1 VTRDEQLAWEARW
14 SRPAAIAAFVA
25 AVCLLVS
32 AMIFFPDDRE
42 GIQRGPDLLL
52 SIDEQSSAYLASA
65 ILMALGAFLLV
76 GVFLYLF
83 RAIEARGGGVPH
95 WFIYLVIGAPAIFA
109 ISALVYA
116 FQAVDIADEF
126 AAGRPIRG
134 EAGDDR
140 ARELSDISGILLALQ
155 TAGTVGVAF
164 LFVMLPLRARRV
176 GLLTQ
181 FMGILGA
188 IAGALTVFQLAGIS
202 AVVQAFWL
210 GAVGALFLGK
220 WPGGRGP
227 AWETGEAEPWPSA
240 AQRRGELAER
250 SREPAQ
256 QLDPTAT
263 PEEPEE
269 EIPERPASRKRRKKK
284 R

>member
-1 VTRDEQLAWEARW
+1 MTRDEQLAWEARW
-14 SRPAAIAAFVA
+14 SRPAAIAAFA
-25 AVCLLVS
+25 AGLMLLVS
-32 AMIFFPDDRE
+32 AMIFFPKDRD

-52 SIDEQSSAYLASA
+52 SIDDQSGAYLASA
-65 ILMALGAFLLV
+65 ILTALGALLLAI
-76 GVFLYLF
+76 VFLYLF
-83 RAIEARGGGVPH
+83 RATEARGGGVPR
-95 WFIYLVIGAPAIFA
+95 WFLYLVIGAPVIFA
-109 ISALVYA
+109 LSAMVYA
-116 FQAVDIADEF
+116 VQAVDVADEF
-126 AAGRPIRG
+126 ASGRPIRG

-140 ARELSDISGILLALQ
+140 ARDLSDISGVLLALQ

-176 GLLTQ
+176 GLLTP

-188 IAGALTVFQLAGIS
+188 IAGALVVFQLAGIS

-210 GAVGALFLGK
+210 GALGALFLGR

-240 AQRRGELAER
+240 ARRRGELAER
-250 SREPAQ
+250 SRDPAQ

-263 PEEPEE
+263 PPEPD
-269 EIPERPASRKRRKKK
+269 EIPERPASRKRRRKK

>member
-14 SRPAAIAAFVA
+14 AKPAAISAFVA
-25 AVCLLVS
+25 ALALLVS
-32 AMIFFPDDRE
+32 AMIFFPKDRK
-42 GIQRGPDLLL
+42 GIERGPDLLL
-52 SIDEQSSAYLASA
+52 SINDQSGAYLASA
-65 ILMALGAFLLV
+65 ILMSLGALLLL

-95 WFIYLVIGAPAIFA
+95 WFIYLVVAAPVIFA
-109 ISALVYA
+109 LSALVYA

-126 AAGRPIRG
+126 ASGEPIRG
-134 EAGDDR
+134 KAGDDR
-140 ARELSDISGILLALQ
+140 ASDLSDISGILLAFQ

-164 LFVMLPLRARRV
+164 LFVMVPLRARRV
-176 GLLTQ
+176 GLLTS

-188 IAGALTVFQLAGIS
+188 IAGALVVFQLAGIS

-210 GAVGALFLGK
+210 GAVGALFLGR

-240 AQRRGELAER
+240 AQRRAEL
-250 SREPAQ
+250 SQPAQ
-256 QLDPTAT
+256 QPERPPEPPGT
-263 PEEPEE
+263 PPEQK
-269 EIPERPASRKRRKKK
+269 EIPERPESRKRRKRK
-284 R
+284 RR